1 MYLSI
6 IILPLL
12 GSIVSG
18 FFGRKVGVKGAQIIT
33 CSNVIITTILAI
45 LAFAEV
51 GFNNIPVTINL
62 FRWIDSEWFNIIWGF
77 QFDSLTV
84 CFVGLLLL
92 QQTEAVLVLIQLY
105 KNIFV
110 KKLFNYRLVSLA
122 LKLYTFKS
130 LCINGLINKKLKLSS
145 FSLHHSLV
153 FTKWRVNSLNQ
164 IMSYSI
170 QEAKFSTFPPRKLA
184 GRGKEGGYQE
194 SSFLEWFVG
203 FTDAEGSFS
212 INPVL
217 TQDGLTLSKVGFMF
231 KIALHIDDE
240 EVLRYISAK
249 LGVGGVRVYKNECI
263 FSVTDKKGILLLI
276 SIFDKYNLNT
286 SKYLDYLDFK
296 QAFFYYINRNNNL
309 DSETKITSGAIKKKI
324 IELKNKMNTNRINF
338 DRPESSKIIITKYW
352 LLGFIEGDGSFFIRR
367 DNLTPTFSIENTG
380 VQFPVLLKI
389 KEFLENSLGFD
400 KYSLYKI
407 KNSSIILLTIVKARS
422 VNGKSS
428 VSLII
433 NNINVL
439 YNYLIPFFSD
449 TEFLTKKGKD
459 FHDFKIISKAVYEGA
474 HRKKEIRSL
483 ILKLSNTMNNF
494 RLSTYKGT
502 VEYLNK
508 EELNILTTV
517 TPTIEHLI
525 DGRVR
530 DNITKK
536 ILPRQVSCVYE
547 IIKNS
552 GEVLLAG
559 SLTEAASIVGLYPDT
574 LSKYLDI
581 EILNPKD
588 AFIEIKNLK
597 IRRVCVFFRNTGT
610 PPKIGTR
617 AF

>member
-18 FFGRKVGVKGAQIIT
+18 FLGRKVGVKGAQLIT
-33 CSNVIITTILAI
+33 CSNVVITTILSI
-45 LAFAEV
+45 LAFIEV

-84 CFVGLLLL
+84 YFVGLLLL

-105 KNIFV
+105 KNIYN
-110 KKLFNYRLVSLA
+110 KKLFNCRLVSLA
-122 LKLYTFKS
+122 LKSF
-130 LCINGLINKKLKLSS
+130 CINDLINKKLKLSS
-145 FSLHHSLV
+145 LFLNRFFV
-153 FTKWRVNSLNQ
+153 FTKGRVNNLRCKPQ
-164 IMSYSI
+164 IMNYLT
-170 QEAKFSTFPPRKLA
+170 QQAAKFSTLKEV
-184 GRGKEGGYQE
+184 GRV

-212 INPVL
+212 INPTL
-217 TQDGLTLSKVGFMF
+217 TQNGSTLSKVGFMF

-240 EVLRYISAK
+240 KVLRYISAK
-249 LGVGGVRVYKNECI
+249 LGVGGVRLYKNECI

-296 QAFFYYINRNNNL
+296 QAFICYVNRNNKL
-309 DSETKITSGAIKKKI
+309 DGEINITSEVIKNKI
-324 IELKNKMNTNRINF
+324 IELKNKMNTNRTNF

-367 DNLTPTFSIENTG
+367 DNLTPTFSVENTG

-407 KNSSIILLTIVKARS
+407 KNSSIVLLTIVKARS

-449 TEFLTKKGKD
+449 AEFLTKKGKD
-459 FHDFKIISKAVYEGA
+459 FNDFKIISKAVYMGA

-494 RLSTYKGT
+494 RLSTYKGI

-517 TPTIEHLI
+517 TPTIEYLI

-536 ILPRQVSCVYE
+536 ILSRQVSCVYE
-547 IIKNS
+547 IIKNY
-552 GEVLLAG
+552 GEILLAG
-559 SLTEAASIVGLYPDT
+559 SLTEAASIVGLYPNT

-597 IRRVCVFFRNTGT
+597 IRRVCVFFRFTGLSS
-610 PPKIGTR
+610 
-617 AF
+617 